1 MYKKLLSTFFVL
13 ICIMITGGSITF
25 YAYNYQLHKQFAK
38 RGLEQLAEDVA
49 RQVDAQ
55 MNLLDTLATDLATN
69 KEFLDEVKK
78 VYINEKDTIAQDK
91 IKKILINN
99 YINKYDVYRVTMF
112 NDTGVLISTSSLN
125 LSILEVKQKLK
136 DSLWLKNYN
145 ILDGRKLIFLCD
157 QDNWDQKNEE
167 QLIALI
173 KPIKLENKILG
184 YLEITQKAELL
195 YKVMLKKWDNEF
207 VKTILL
213 DGENKIFWTTKEKQI
228 DQKSMESAI
237 KTLNWYYSKTIEEE
251 NFIMAIS
258 NSQFNDWKTV
268 LLIEKSDLHRSLKG
282 IRRSII
288 LAGIVLFGILSVFI
302 WLSLKVIT
310 KPLEEMVKK
319 LENFTLTPLTTFNES
334 SEYHEIKVIQNAL
347 ENMRMRLNYSLQ
359 KEKDLENM
367 QIKVTFDLLQSQIG
381 PHFLFNTLGSIANLC
396 EEKENERAAQAC
408 YCLADLLR
416 YSSNY
421 KEMIVTLEEEMANV
435 KDYFALMQERYR
447 QRLNYLI
454 EIEDNYKNIML
465 PRLTLQ
471 PLIENSIKYSLA
483 QQESVEIKIIITRLN
498 KAVIIVIEDDGPGLE
513 KNTILEINNKYKEIL
528 SKGELSEVKE
538 NIKFGKMGLLGT
550 LVRLNLYYGKN
561 FKYKLDSN
569 ALSGTLIQL
578 WILEEEENV
587 YCNDCR

>member
-1 MYKKLLSTFFVL
+1 
-13 ICIMITGGSITF
+13 MITGGSITF